1 MLQFLLQRA
10 KEPSS
15 YAGIAAM
22 LTAAG
27 ISFPA
32 ELFNAAVA
40 VSVAVAGLLATLIPE
55 TPKS

>member
-15 YAGIAAM
+15 YAGIATL

-32 ELFNAAVA
+32 ELFNAGVA
-40 VSVAVAGLLATLIPE
+40 VSVAVAGLVAMLLPE
-55 TPKS
+55 NPKP